1 MSCNYLSSGLIDKG
15 HWHIVTENL
24 GMVWNK
30 KLRKLFTKGSRYKKT
45 NNISWGIV
53 HKTNNQAISD
63 HTKILRN
70 KFNLEVD
77 EKNKNFLA
85 FTELLNF
92 INTRSKTKFIITA
105 PQFLELLLLYWG
117 LYINKK
123 KFII

>member
-1 MSCNYLSSGLIDKG
+1 MKKSPLDHSKTG
-15 HWHIVTENL
+15 T
-24 GMVWNK
+24 NK
-30 KLRKLFTKGSRYKKT
+30 TYT
-45 NNISWGIV
+45 NIPV

-105 PQFLELLLLYWG
+105 LQFLELLLLY
-117 LYINKK
+117 
-123 KFII
+123 